1 MKKFL
6 EKRFKNRG
14 AGFYLGFATSVLM
27 LIFSIV
33 YIAADSADRTFS
45 VTVFVLVLL
54 GALIGMAYAL
64 IDVKLLDFLPVV
76 SCVFYGVAFG
86 QHLFLGL
93 ETLSDVW
100 NDVNFIGGSPALA
113 ITFIVLFA
121 VGTVASLVA
130 AFLKED

>member
-1 MKKFL
+1 MKEFL

-33 YIAADSADRTFS
+33 YIA
-45 VTVFVLVLL
+45 LVLL